1 MVSQAVYYGVPAA
14 CDTHMVDG
22 WQRLYKVDGAGCFSR
37 LFTGNDRHVASLK
50 KAAKIGDLFRLL
62 TGARGSKHIQ
72 GLSINLAPINI
83 ILNYF
88 IIARGLLPQLFFL
101 PSSQDQRFRFSQRTP
116 GFGLDLVSTKQ
127 RPEIS

>member
-50 KAAKIGDLFRLL
+50 KAAKIDNLFRLL
-62 TGARGSKHIQ
+62 TGARGQNTFKAKYQ
-72 GLSINLAPINI
+72 LSPINI
-83 ILNYF
+83 ILKYF
-88 IIARGLLPQLFFL
+88 
-101 PSSQDQRFRFSQRTP
+101 
-116 GFGLDLVSTKQ
+116 
-127 RPEIS
+127 